1 MSEEAARA
9 LIHLGNSIAAGEDNR
24 AKVLDQLTNVNMTLA
39 ALNEALA
46 DDRRLREQL
55 AQLNAGIAQLSADLA
70 EDRSKSNLAVTA
82 ELRTLA
88 GAINKMAAGDRTTA
102 AQRRPKES

>member
-1 MSEEAARA
+1 MNEEAARA

-24 AKVLDQLTNVNMTLA
+24 QRVLDQLTSINMTLA
-39 ALNEALA
+39 ALNEAIT

-55 AQLNAGIAQLSADLA
+55 AQLNAGIKQLSDDLRD
-70 EDRSKSNLAVTA
+70 DRSSSTSAVSA

-88 GAINKMAAGDRTTA
+88 SAINKLAGGRATRTT
-102 AQRRPKES
+102 KGS